1 DQLQAGG
8 VVALEEAGAVGALGA
23 ADHGNRPVDDLR
35 QQPGHH
41 RDVVVGDVSLG
52 GSSLRVDDAF
62 GMRETHGISC
72 SRAHRGT
79 SRARRLQ
86 YRGVACAVQD
96 AAAPGSVNHRCRSN
110 AMNEY
115 QNPAGAS
122 ADQSSKDRSVK
133 GELEA
138 GKGKLAQF
146 ADTAAAAGKARL
158 DSGLSEVAGQADT
171 LARALEDTANRLK
184 SDHQDSLAAY
194 TTHIAS
200 SVNSLADRLRS
211 SSVDEL
217 ASDARRL
224 AHSNPALFLA
234 GSVAIGFGLTR
245 FLKASSTGSH
255 GMSRTDRY
263 GSDYGD
269 SRGGDGR
276 RGRGGDEI
284 GRAS

>member
-1 DQLQAGG
+1 
-8 VVALEEAGAVGALGA
+8 
-23 ADHGNRPVDDLR
+23 
-35 QQPGHH
+35 
-41 RDVVVGDVSLG
+41 
-52 GSSLRVDDAF
+52 
-62 GMRETHGISC
+62 
-72 SRAHRGT
+72 
-79 SRARRLQ
+79 
-86 YRGVACAVQD
+86 
-96 AAAPGSVNHRCRSN
+96 
-110 AMNEY
+110 MNEY

-122 ADQSSKDRSVK
+122 ADQAIKDRSVK

-245 FLKASSTGSH
+245 FLKASSSGSSP
-255 GMSRTDRY
+255 MRRTDRY

-269 SRGGDGR
+269 SRGDPDSFRSGSGAGSSWQ
-276 RGRGGDEI
+276 GRGSDDDRDRVFPEMGSAGLSPD
-284 GRAS
+284 GSFGGARTGQVSGGVNG